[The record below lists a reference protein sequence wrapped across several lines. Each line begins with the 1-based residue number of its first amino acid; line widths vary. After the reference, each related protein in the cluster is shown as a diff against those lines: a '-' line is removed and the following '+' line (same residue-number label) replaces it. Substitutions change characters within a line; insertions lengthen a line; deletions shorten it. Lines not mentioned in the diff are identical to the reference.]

1 MPVLLAAVSKAEWC
15 SRALFRHQKLRRLQR
30 CVRRC
35 RARTRTDEE
44 TLMPPFFNTYL
55 EMMVWWLNQL
65 YGSAPAQL
73 TDEERKVVPF
83 KRKAQ

>member
-1 MPVLLAAVSKAEWC
+1 
-15 SRALFRHQKLRRLQR
+15 
-30 CVRRC
+30 
-35 RARTRTDEE
+35 
-44 TLMPPFFNTYL
+44 MPPFFNTYL